1 MSAFTLFFQL
11 DFENGTMVPKAW
23 GVGQTIFVVVFGVL
37 LVATYIPSTR
47 CFYYIVED
55 KYFLQKRIGKD
66 LEYDYKNIEFIDIE
80 TSKKKNMIIF
90 YSSIAKMRYMLGDKD
105 GKVLEALIQKCPN
118 TMTVEE
124 FRRRHPEE
132 RY

>member
-11 DFENGTMVPKAW
+11 DFENGTMVPKSW
-23 GVGQTIFVVVFGVL
+23 GVGQTVFVVVFGVL
-37 LVATYIPSTR
+37 FIATYIPSIR
-47 CFYYIVED
+47 CFYYVVED

-80 TSKKKNMIIF
+80 ASKKKNMIIF

-105 GKVLEALIQKCPN
+105 GKVLEALIKKCPN
-118 TMTVEE
+118 TMSVEE